1 MVCSVLDFLS
11 LICSTNSLMYYT
23 YDLYVR
29 HGLGFG
35 TLSGLKNAISIEP
48 PTAFTVSQKNAATIS
63 LHGIFNPETTYSI
76 YVRGNSCLLD
86 GWKLPLLSSN
96 TTFKTQKCSAFITE
110 GFDVAAQFEE
120 FNQYWTILS
129 RDIYTFCNTTNL
141 HLTPITSQ
149 NLLGALGSSL
159 LGSPSSFP
167 PIPLPQRNPTLLDVT
182 DVPTEYLLS
191 SGLFYVE
198 QYIYTPDSGEACWKT
213 VRPCSWAL

>member
-1 MVCSVLDFLS
+1 MQYPLNL
-11 LICSTNSLMYYT
+11 
-23 YDLYVR
+23 
-29 HGLGFG
+29 
-35 TLSGLKNAISIEP
+35 
-48 PTAFTVSQKNAATIS
+48 
-63 LHGIFNPETTYSI
+63 
-76 YVRGNSCLLD
+76 
-86 GWKLPLLSSN
+86 LPLLPCLKKTPPLYLFTEFS
-96 TTFKTQKCSAFITE
+96 TQKLPTPFMLEATAVFWMDGNFLSYLLIQLLRHKLLVNKTLIL

-141 HLTPITSQ
+141 RLTPITSQ

-213 VRPCSWAL
+213 VRPCSWALVGELVLETYVKFWTQFC